1 LFAKIGAISYALWGL
16 VHIGAAVQGVRL
28 ARSVETG
35 VVRSRLMQNAW
46 NLGCSAVA
54 AVFIALAFNWSNSQE
69 GYWINL
75 ALISAVDIG
84 FVVLIAWPGQ
94 IDRRSAIT
102 GPALWLTG
110 VLFSTLGSLLE
121 RP

>member
-1 LFAKIGAISYALWGL
+1 MLAKIGAISYALWGL

-28 ARSVETG
+28 ARTIEVG
-35 VVRSRLMQNAW
+35 AVRSRLMQNAW

-54 AVFIALAFNWSNSQE
+54 AVFIALAFNWSNSAA

-84 FVVLIAWPGQ
+84 FVVLIAWPGL

-110 VLFSTLGSLLE
+110 VLFSTLAFFLE
-121 RP
+121 